1 MPVPP
6 QLVGTFVLAM
16 FCGVVV
22 APVAAV
28 VMLPA
33 DSDPRFA
40 AAVSRSAADAA
51 FRLALS
57 GCCGWYLP
65 SSDRFDMLVW
75 SAGLDG
81 GVKPGFAVASV
92 LVPSTSALACAGV
105 LPETL
110 LEGARH
116 ILL

>member
-51 FRLALS
+51 FRLVLS
-57 GCCGWYLP
+57 VCCGWYLP
-65 SSDRFDMLVW
+65 SSDRFDMSVCAVIDG
-75 SAGLDG
+75 SA
-81 GVKPGFAVASV
+81 KPGRADWLFGGDPLTISSASLDLVA
-92 LVPSTSALACAGV
+92 
-105 LPETL
+105 
-110 LEGARH
+110 
-116 ILL
+116 